1 MTCLQAHRPFWDSKY
16 KRCISQSDVYN
27 QEICD
32 MVTEWEE
39 KYKEANGGVTGPRW
53 IEDGEVGRRRDMM
66 GSWMI

>member
-1 MTCLQAHRPFWDSKY
+1 
-16 KRCISQSDVYN
+16 
-27 QEICD
+27 